1 MILFDLPP
9 AFVILCLFIFGAT
22 VGSFLN
28 VCVFRIPRHDD
39 LWSQLKGVTSPP
51 SSCPKCKYQI
61 AGHDNVPILG
71 WLMLRGRCRNCK
83 LPISARYPLVELFNA
98 LLFVVVYWYEI
109 PFAPRATLED
119 GGLYHALGPQGM
131 ARSGWLSAE
140 AILHWRYA
148 YHMVMFEA
156 LLVASLI
163 DYDLQIIPDATTLP
177 AMAVGLVGGAMI
189 GQVYLVP
196 VWFQD
201 PGSVRTIQ
209 SLVPYDWVQSLSTE
223 RLPEWIGQSPHLH
236 GLAVSLAGLVV
247 GGGSVWTIRIIGQW
261 VLRQEAMGFG
271 DVILM
276 AMIGS
281 FLGWQA
287 VPVVFI
293 LAALIAMASV
303 LFFLVIGFRYRIP
316 FGPYLSL
323 GALLLVL
330 FWQSIWP
337 TAEFYIVMF
346 GVMLPFIAVF
356 AAVALAVCL
365 FMMQGVKWLLGIPLY
380 PPPEYDYIEVWES
393 ADQLIYQSF
402 ENRGLPSGQLK
413 SNSQS
418 TWPGQMAGQGQ
429 LNEHQWKNGCQPPG
443 RNLR

>member
-1 MILFDLPP
+1 MIAVGVLLALLCVAAWTDFRSHTIYNWNCYPGIVGGLLLNSAGLGLSEPGYDGLWFAAIGFLSCGMIMLT
-9 AFVILCLFIFGAT
+9 AFVF
-22 VGSFLN
+22 
-28 VCVFRIPRHDD
+28 
-39 LWSQLKGVTSPP
+39 
-51 SSCPKCKYQI
+51 
-61 AGHDNVPILG
+61 
-71 WLMLRGRCRNCK
+71 
-83 LPISARYPLVELFNA
+83 
-98 LLFVVVYWYEI
+98 
-109 PFAPRATLED
+109 
-119 GGLYHALGPQGM
+119 
-131 ARSGWLSAE
+131 
-140 AILHWRYA
+140 
-148 YHMVMFEA
+148 
-156 LLVASLI
+156 
-163 DYDLQIIPDATTLP
+163 
-177 AMAVGLVGGAMI
+177 
-189 GQVYLVP
+189 
-196 VWFQD
+196 FQM
-201 PGSVRTIQ
+201 
-209 SLVPYDWVQSLSTE
+209 
-223 RLPEWIGQSPHLH
+223 
-236 GLAVSLAGLVV
+236 
-247 GGGSVWTIRIIGQW
+247 GGG
-261 VLRQEAMGFG
+261 
-271 DVILM
+271 DVKLV

-413 SNSQS
+413 SNSQT